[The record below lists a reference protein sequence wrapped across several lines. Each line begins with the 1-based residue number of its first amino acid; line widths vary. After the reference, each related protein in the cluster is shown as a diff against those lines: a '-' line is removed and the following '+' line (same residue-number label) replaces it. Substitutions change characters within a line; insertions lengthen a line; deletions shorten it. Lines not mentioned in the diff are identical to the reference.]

1 MVSPRDQDEIGGPSN
16 SRSGSDSETTLQGG
30 NAVESGNGNGEGS
43 SSSSQ
48 NDSANVS
55 ANPTPQPEQPL
66 LTAQIPHLQLPHL
79 RLPKGKEKKRVGF
92 LSDGPPAQAGGPPAP
107 QVVVTPDGQEY
118 AAQDYFSSPINDY
131 DFATTPPTHNFV
143 TQGTKRDSFN
153 KDEITAALAE
163 ILRPELH
170 IQGDSAHPVRPR
182 PVLRKNTTTV
192 PDPQP
197 DMLKPPLRSE
207 VEARNRADKLA
218 HAVGT
223 SSAGASRRSS
233 FTGNDTDS
241 GDEATLN
248 GNVPPVG
255 ISISRDFEAQE
266 QDDSHSLR
274 ARRKSQQVANDL
286 VRNHTRRISAFNAL
300 HRPQTA
306 QSTNVSGTTTPIP
319 HDLDYVPRP
328 EKYRGGILA
337 NLLKLYNA
345 EENTGGTTPGGSST
359 MTTPSQTPNR
369 TPASSP
375 PTSRPS
381 TPKAEKERG
390 RHRGFRSA
398 STSRLME
405 SSFMF
410 AVPGAARE
418 VSEAHQKVREEKVR
432 EEKDKTKR
440 RSRSRLRADKQK
452 LEEFRITKHIAEII
466 SRHRYLLKLCNAL
479 MMYGAPTH
487 RLEAYMRMSARVL
500 GIEGQFMYLPGTMII
515 SFDDSNTH
523 TTEMKIV
530 RSNAGVDL
538 GKLRDVHEVYKEVV
552 HDLISVDEAT
562 TRLNDIT
569 SRKNKYPTWL
579 RVVLFGVA
587 SATVAPFGF
596 EGRYIDMPIAFIL
609 GCMVGILQLYI
620 APANELYANVFEI
633 TAALLTSFFARVFG
647 SIHNGQLFCFSSL
660 AQSSIALILPGY
672 MVLCASLELQSHSMI
687 SGSVRMVYA
696 LIYSLFLGYGITIG
710 SVIYGYM
717 DDNAVSAVHCRIGS
731 EWYSKRPDQNYYI
744 LFVLPFTLCLCA
756 INQAK
761 FKQLPGMHYV
771 LFPLASKK
779 TLLTNPT
786 VMVFISLAGYC
797 VNNFSSRYFSGNT
810 TLSNSLGALCIG
822 VLANLYSR
830 VGRVTQNKILDIW
843 EGIFQP
849 RIARLKGNHRRLYS
863 TEGGG
868 SSNSSFRKDPEPD
881 PEMGLPTEKPAT
893 TPHKHTRRIGY
904 GLAAAAMLPAIFVQ
918 VPSGLAVSGSLLSGV
933 TSADQ
938 ITRNETLS
946 ADGQTF
952 TPATQTAD
960 LNSTAFNVL
969 FSVIQ
974 VAISISVGL
983 SLSAL
988 IVYPFGKRRSGLF
1001 SF

>member
-1 MVSPRDQDEIGGPSN
+1 MVSPQDQDEIGGPSN
-16 SRSGSDSETTLQGG
+16 TLSERDSETTLQGG
-30 NAVESGNGNGEGS
+30 NGVESGNGNGEGS
-43 SSSSQ
+43 SSTSP
-48 NDSANVS
+48 NASANISVI
-55 ANPTPQPEQPL
+55 PTPQPEQPL
-66 LTAQIPHLQLPHL
+66 LTPQIPHLQ
-79 RLPKGKEKKRVGF
+79 LPKGKEKKRVGF
-92 LSDGPPAQAGGPPAP
+92 LSDRPPAQAGGPPAP

-118 AAQDYFSSPINDY
+118 AAHDYFSSPINDY
-131 DFATTPPTHNFV
+131 DFATTPPHPF
-143 TQGTKRDSFN
+143 GPPAKRDSFN
-153 KDEITAALAE
+153 RDEVTAALAE

-170 IQGDSAHPVRPR
+170 NQDSSAHPVRPR

-197 DMLKPPLRSE
+197 DMLKPPHRSE

-223 SSAGASRRSS
+223 SSAGVSRRSS
-233 FTGNDTDS
+233 FTGNDDDS

-248 GNVPPVG
+248 GNVPPIG

-274 ARRKSQQVANDL
+274 ARRKSQQVANEL
-286 VRNHTRRISAFNAL
+286 VRNHTRRMSAFNAL
-300 HRPQTA
+300 TRPQTA
-306 QSTNVSGTTTPIP
+306 LSTTVSGATTPIP
-319 HDLDYVPRP
+319 HDVDYVPRP
-328 EKYRGGILA
+328 DKYRGGILG

-345 EENTGGTTPGGSST
+345 EENTGATTPGGSST

-369 TPASSP
+369 TPTTTP

-381 TPKAEKERG
+381 TPKSEKDRG
-390 RHRGFRSA
+390 RSRGFRST

-410 AVPGAARE
+410 AVPSAAKE
-418 VSEAHQKVREEKVR
+418 VTEAADKVKQ
-432 EEKDKTKR
+432 EKDKTKR
-440 RSRSRLRADKQK
+440 RSRSRSRLRADRQK

-552 HDLISVDEAT
+552 RDLISVDEAT

-569 SRKNKYPTWL
+569 NRKNKYPTWL
-579 RVVLFGVA
+579 RVLLFGVA
-587 SATVAPFGF
+587 SASVAPFAF
-596 EGRYIDMPIAFIL
+596 EGRYIDLPIAFIL

-647 SIHNGQLFCFSSL
+647 SLHNGELFCFSSL

-717 DDNAVSAVHCRIGS
+717 DHNAVSAVHCRIGP

-761 FKQLPGMHYV
+761 FKQLP
-771 LFPLASKK
+771 
-779 TLLTNPT
+779 
-786 VMVFISLAGYC
+786 VMVVISLASYC
-797 VNNFSSRYFSGNT
+797 VNSFSSRYFSGNT
-810 TLSNSLGALCIG
+810 TLSNTLGALCIG

-830 VGRVTQNKILDIW
+830 MGRVVQNKFLDIW
-843 EGIFQP
+843 EKIFEP

-863 TEGGG
+863 TEGG
-868 SSNSSFRKDPEPD
+868 SNNSFRKDPD
-881 PEMGLPTEKPAT
+881 PEMGLPAEKPAAAL
-893 TPHKHTRRIGY
+893 HKHARKIGY

-933 TSADQ
+933 ASADQ

-946 ADGQTF
+946 ADGQTV
-952 TPATQTAD
+952 TAGTQTAD

>member
-1 MVSPRDQDEIGGPSN
+1 MVSPLGQDEIGGPS
-16 SRSGSDSETTLQGG
+16 SSSQSASGSDSETTLPGG
-30 NAVESGNGNGEGS
+30 HGFESGNGSGNGNGEGS
-43 SSSSQ
+43 SNSSSQ
-48 NDSANVS
+48 NDSANLS
-55 ANPTPQPEQPL
+55 TNPTPQPQQPL
-66 LTAQIPHLQLPHL
+66 LGPQLPIPHLQ
-79 RLPKGKEKKRVGF
+79 LPKGKEKKRVGF
-92 LSDGPPAQAGGPPAP
+92 LSDRPPAHAGGLPAP
-107 QVVVTPDGQEY
+107 QVVVTPDGQEFT
-118 AAQDYFSSPINDY
+118 AQDYFSSPINDY
-131 DFATTPPTHNFV
+131 DFATTPPQNFPNSPA
-143 TQGTKRDSFN
+143 KRDSFN

-163 ILRPELH
+163 ILRPELQ
-170 IQGDSAHPVRPR
+170 IQNQSSSAHPVRPR

-197 DMLKPPLRSE
+197 DMLKPPHRSE

-218 HAVGT
+218 HAI
-223 SSAGASRRSS
+223 SSAGTSRRNS
-233 FTGNDTDS
+233 FAANDTDS
-241 GDEATLN
+241 GDETTLN
-248 GNVPPVG
+248 GNVPPIG
-255 ISISRDFEAQE
+255 ISISRDFEPPGQE

-286 VRNHTRRISAFNAL
+286 VRKHTRRISAFNAL
-300 HRPQTA
+300 HRPQTN
-306 QSTNVSGTTTPIP
+306 QSANVSGTATPIP

-328 EKYRGGILA
+328 EKYRGGILG

-345 EENTGGTTPGGSST
+345 EEGQQGAVTPGGSST
-359 MTTPSQTPNR
+359 MTTPSQTPTR
-369 TPASSP
+369 TPTTTP

-381 TPKAEKERG
+381 TPKSEKDRGRSEKERG
-390 RHRGFRSA
+390 RHRGFRSS
-398 STSRLME
+398 STSKLME

-410 AVPGAARE
+410 AAPGAAKE
-418 VSEAHQKVREEKVR
+418 VSEAAQKVK

-452 LEEFRITKHIAEII
+452 LEEFRITKHIAEIL

-552 HDLISVDEAT
+552 HDLISVDQAT
-562 TRLNDIT
+562 ERLNEIMN
-569 SRKNKYPTWL
+569 RKNKYPTWL
-579 RVVLFGVA
+579 RVLLFGVA

-647 SIHNGQLFCFSSL
+647 SLQNGQLFCFSSL

-717 DDNAVSAVHCRIGS
+717 DDNAVSAVHCRVGDH
-731 EWYSKRPDQNYYI
+731 WYSKRPDQNYYI

-761 FKQLPGMHYV
+761 FKQLP
-771 LFPLASKK
+771 
-779 TLLTNPT
+779 
-786 VMVFISLAGYC
+786 VMVVISLAGYC

-830 VGRVTQNKILDIW
+830 LGRTIQNKFLDIW
-843 EGIFQP
+843 EKIFEP

-863 TEGGG
+863 TEGG
-868 SSNSSFRKDPEPD
+868 SNSSFRKDPD
-881 PEMGLPTEKPAT
+881 PEMGLPTAETKPAL
-893 TPHKHTRRIGY
+893 PKHTRRIGF

-933 TSADQ
+933 QSADQ

-946 ADGQTF
+946 PDGQTF
-952 TPATQTAD
+952 TPATTTQTAD